1 MISAKKR
8 ILHRFPDRPNR
19 LVLKSIEPRSRL
31 GLPFNPSTFP
41 IHRPT
46 TDTMPNTSLRKPQ
59 KGFRRGGK
67 VAYHGGRP
75 TRTFAA
81 ASGRSE
87 ATASDEKWER
97 TQMAHAID
105 EKMGF
110 ERIDSGKTKE
120 GWLVNLQ
127 ATSIPDERNMNGRA
141 AVDCY
146 FIEDGNETTFKA
158 TVEYEPYFLI
168 AVRKGHE
175 SEVEEW
181 VKRLDGGGIV
191 KSVKR
196 VDKEDL
202 SMPNHLLGYRR
213 TFLKLSFLNVPD
225 LMLARREIMPIAER
239 NRKNM
244 NAMDTYA
251 EVVRYVIKRRNDYA
265 LS

>member
-1 MISAKKR
+1 
-8 ILHRFPDRPNR
+8 
-19 LVLKSIEPRSRL
+19 
-31 GLPFNPSTFP
+31 
-41 IHRPT
+41 
-46 TDTMPNTSLRKPQ
+46 MPNTSLRKPQ